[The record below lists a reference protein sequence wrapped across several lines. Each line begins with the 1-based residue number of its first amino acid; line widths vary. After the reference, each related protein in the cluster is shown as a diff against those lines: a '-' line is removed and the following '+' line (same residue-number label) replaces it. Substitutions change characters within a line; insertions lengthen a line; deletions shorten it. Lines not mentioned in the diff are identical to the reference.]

1 MHWSNYCEIC
11 GAKSLVFDKTLQL
24 WVCNYCSLERKLH
37 DDRPLSKQKGDT
49 VAREKKHGSETKTV
63 PVPEM
68 VVTRIEATR
77 SVGLTR
83 DYITLKTAITL
94 SADVKV
100 SAGDVAAVDAARKH
114 LSTLADQG
122 AKGAF
127 NEATGALATRTRDL
141 IEAEMKNWEAGIPI
155 HDGTQAA
162 TKDAEKKAASDSD
175 SDSDGK
181 KGSDSD
187 SDSDSGVVGKGAA
200 PGVEIK
206 VKVADVQK
214 MDKKALKALVK
225 EHSLDI
231 DVKAFDEIDELRQAV
246 CDDLLGPA
254 AESDSDSDSD
264 AGKKGKKAKTGKKG
278 KSDSDSD
285 SDKKSDSD
293 SDSDAKDK
301 KSDSDSDSD

>member
-1 MHWSNYCEIC
+1 
-11 GAKSLVFDKTLQL
+11 
-24 WVCNYCSLERKLH
+24 LERKLH

-49 VAREKKHGSETKTV
+49 VAREKKHGSETKSA

-94 SADVKV
+94 GADVKV
-100 SAGDVAAVDAARKH
+100 SAGDVAAVEAARKH

-155 HDGTQAA
+155 HEGTQAA
-162 TKDAEKKAASDSD
+162 TKDAAKAESDSD

-187 SDSDSGVVGKGAA
+187 SDSDSGAVGKGAA
-200 PGVEIK
+200 PGVEVT

-246 CDDLLGPA
+246 CDELLGPA

-264 AGKKGKKAKTGKKG
+264 AGKKGKKAKTGKKS
-278 KSDSDSD
+278 KAASDSDSD
-285 SDKKSDSD
+285 SDKKGSKSDSD